1 MRSHELKR
9 AKRMIRREVLALR
22 DAMPPADR
30 EELGRRAVE
39 RFLALAPVR
48 AAGTVAAFWSFGS
61 EVPTEPLLR
70 GLHAAGI
77 RTALPRV
84 EGDELRLYAWAPG
97 DPLSATSFGAMQP
110 MDGEPEDPQEV
121 EVVCTPGVAFDTA
134 GRRIGYGGGFYDRLF
149 DACGDAALRVAIAF
163 DLQIVDEPLPQG
175 HFDRRV
181 QLIVT
186 PTRVIE
192 PRSDP

>member
-9 AKRMIRREVLALR
+9 AKRMIRREMLALR
-22 DAMPPADR
+22 DAMSAAER
-30 EELGRRAVE
+30 EELGGLVVE

-70 GLHAAGI
+70 GLQAAGT
-77 RTALPRV
+77 RTALPRI
-84 EGDELRLYAWAPG
+84 EAGELHLHAWAPG
-97 DPLSATSFGAMQP
+97 DPLSPTSFGAL
-110 MDGEPEDPQEV
+110 EPENGDPVDPREV
-121 EVVCTPGVAFDTA
+121 DVICTPGVAFDTA

-149 DACGDAALRVAIAF
+149 DACGDAAVRAAIAF
-163 DLQIVDEPLPQG
+163 DLQVVDDPLPQG

-192 PRSDP
+192 PPES